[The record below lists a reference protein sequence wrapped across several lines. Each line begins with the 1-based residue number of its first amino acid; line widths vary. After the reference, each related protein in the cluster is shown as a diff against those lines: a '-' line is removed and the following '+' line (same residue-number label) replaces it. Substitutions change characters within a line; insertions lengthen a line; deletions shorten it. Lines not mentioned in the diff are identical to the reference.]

1 MTTQRNMIT
10 VIKIKRLKDRSSK
23 RIVNM
28 QISHRYTMD
37 YLFLWLV
44 SEREKIQLH
53 LLYHG
58 LFKMIYRYYETEPSL
73 YEDLILS
80 AEKHQVSL
88 SDLWFNTSTM
98 KYYLQLLVET
108 IQTMCTSLHG
118 VCIRQIIT
126 TNIYI
131 SCLCTHVFIIF
142 HAIFQKSIIQKIKIN
157 QTPEL
162 KFSISQNFSANM
174 GYYFWQ

>member
-1 MTTQRNMIT
+1 MNDIWSAYKNHEKTFLLIVSKIT
-10 VIKIKRLKDRSSK
+10 MENVK
-23 RIVNM
+23 
-28 QISHRYTMD
+28 
-37 YLFLWLV
+37 LF
-44 SEREKIQLH
+44 E
-53 LLYHG
+53 
-58 LFKMIYRYYETEPSL
+58 YETEPSL